1 MTTMNI
7 WEKLRW
13 WIVGFI
19 CPEYAAAES
28 ELQEL
33 HHKIAQLEAKLLEYA
48 KMSDTHEENISLLL
62 IENERLRGLLTGA
75 HVVVNGGSQL
85 NEQWLAEVREA
96 LGGE

>member
-33 HHKIAQLEAKLLEYA
+33 HHKIAQLEA
-48 KMSDTHEENISLLL
+48 
-62 IENERLRGLLTGA
+62 ENERLRGLLTGA
-75 HVVVNGGSQL
+75 HVVVSGGSQL

-96 LGGE
+96 LRGE